1 MQNHTIAAETSVS
14 HPESVNPGESFHIIV
29 SSADID
35 VPLTQQGI
43 VLLGMVDFVLR
54 LSIPTNVTVDSVSYL
69 PGINTGAG
77 TPSVTNQGTYV
88 QLNVPGPLTPGTV
101 VTLPSIDLELHA
113 NGPSGTPIVLTPSAP
128 ASRTGTTPSRS
139 TSPGSEQ
146 SSTTA
151 TSLRHPPSRPSTSTE
166 RFKLPQPHGKRTAQ
180 RGSDSSGSERG
191 GELNATGPPNLPG
204 TPDVLLPGRGAG
216 CSPTAQRATEE
227 TDG

>member
-1 MQNHTIAAETSVS
+1 MPPNYISTVSSYNLSCQALLGGTPVQNHTIAAETSVS

-43 VLLGMVDFVLR
+43 ALLGMVDFAFR

-113 NGPSGTPIVLTPSAP
+113 NGPSGTPIVLTPLGTSFADWNYSFQVNVAGVGAVLDHCYVAP
-128 ASRTGTTPSRS
+128 TPTLASV
-139 TSPGSEQ
+139 
-146 SSTTA
+146 
-151 TSLRHPPSRPSTSTE
+151 
-166 RFKLPQPHGKRTAQ
+166 
-180 RGSDSSGSERG
+180 
-191 GELNATGPPNLPG
+191 NVN
-204 TPDVLLPGRGAG
+204 
-216 CSPTAQRATEE
+216 
-227 TDG
+227 